1 MARVFRWFS
10 HIFITILAALWLF
23 PIALV
28 VMNAFK
34 TLEDFSRGNIWKWP
48 QGAALFANIRDAWVL
63 GGLGQGFISSLCYGI
78 IGASVSIALA
88 SLAAYGLTILRVKG
102 AFYWFLLIYSGTV
115 FPFQMYLIPLFVA
128 YRKTGLYNTFI
139 GMALFYIAICIP
151 FCVFLLRNFMKM
163 LPMEVVE
170 AARMEGC
177 SNFGVFVKIILP
189 MSLSP
194 IFVLFIFQFTWIWN
208 DLIFGMT
215 LTQTPS
221 IRPIMAG
228 LQSMQGIFFRTGITT
243 LLAGIL
249 ITSIPT
255 IVVFFSLQRSFIK
268 GMQLTVKG

>member
-1 MARVFRWFS
+1 MKRLLTWVSLAG
-10 HIFITILAALWLF
+10 ITVLAALWLF

-34 TLEDFSRGNIWKWP
+34 SLPDFSQGNIWKWP
-48 QGAALFANIRDAWVL
+48 TGFALFANIRDAWVL
-63 GGLGQGFISSLCYGI
+63 GGLGKGFASSLGYGV
-78 IGASVSIALA
+78 IGALCSIALA
-88 SLAAYGLTILRVKG
+88 SLASYGLTILQVKG
-102 AFYWFLLIYSGTV
+102 SFYWFLLIYSGTV

-128 YRKTGLYNTFI
+128 YRKVGLYNTFG
-139 GMALFYIAICIP
+139 GMALFYIAISIP
-151 FCVFLLRNFMKM
+151 FCVFLLRNYMKS
-163 LPMEVVE
+163 LPMEIVE
-170 AARMEGC
+170 AARIEGC
-177 SNFGVFVKIILP
+177 TNFRVYWEMVIP
-189 MSLSP
+189 MCLSP

-215 LTQTPS
+215 LTQAPA

-255 IVVFFSLQRSFIK
+255 LAVFFALQRSFIK
-268 GMQLTVKG
+268 GMQLSVKG